1 MPTESI
7 VDYSLSY
14 NFDSSDLNDAI
25 LKKQIET
32 YNFGALS
39 AWNKL
44 RGEGRPDFIK
54 AYYALIN
61 VFMKLDNSDI
71 PNRLL
76 AFNLFHLGMKDF
88 DFAYN

>member
-14 NFDSSDLNDAI
+14 NFDSKDLNDAI
-25 LKKQIET
+25 LNKNIST

-54 AYYALIN
+54 AYYALHN

-71 PNRLL
+71 PNRLF
-76 AFNLFHLGMKDF
+76 AFNLYYMVMQNYE
-88 DFAYN
+88 FAYN